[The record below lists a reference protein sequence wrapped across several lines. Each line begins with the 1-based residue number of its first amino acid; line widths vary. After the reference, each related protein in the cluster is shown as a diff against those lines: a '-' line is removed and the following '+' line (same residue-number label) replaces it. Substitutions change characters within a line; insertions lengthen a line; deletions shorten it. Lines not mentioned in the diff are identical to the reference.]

1 MYTFPNKLRNLSI
14 TLMIVGF
21 LGLTYGFLNAPSN
34 LEESKSMVS
43 ANHGDGH
50 SESGSGDHGIISDHQ
65 IDSQHDTEE
74 IVHGSESSHRDSKTN
89 QDVSH
94 DLDHD
99 EHVFHQLSNKPWA
112 AFYVAAFFFFMISL
126 GVLAFYAIQRAAQ
139 AGWSPVL
146 YRVMEGITAYLLPG
160 GIIIIIFGI
169 HFTQIIQIPFL
180 NNDTR
185 IHLQNYRPGLI
196 GSYIIGLSFAFG
208 WTPCIG
214 PILGSVLSIAASSET
229 VSTGIILL
237 MIYSAGLGIPFLLAA
252 YGIGGFLKFLSKIRK
267 YIRAIEIFT
276 GLLLILFGF
285 LILTNRIQEIA
296 FFFIK
301 YFPILSQIG

>member
-1 MYTFPNKLRNLSI
+1 M
-14 TLMIVGF
+14 
-21 LGLTYGFLNAPSN
+21 
-34 LEESKSMVS
+34 
-43 ANHGDGH
+43 
-50 SESGSGDHGIISDHQ
+50 
-65 IDSQHDTEE
+65 EE
-74 IVHGSESSHRDSKTN
+74 ISYGYVLLAGLLSFLSPCVLPIVPGYLCFIAGTSLDKVLDDNSTIRVNIFKYALSFVFGFSTVFILLGASATILSS
-89 QDVSH
+89 
-94 DLDHD
+94 
-99 EHVFHQLSNKPWA
+99 F
-112 AFYVAAFFFFMISL
+112 
-126 GVLAFYAIQRAAQ
+126 
-139 AGWSPVL
+139 L
-146 YRVMEGITAYLLPG
+146 YEYIEILRIVG

-180 NNDTR
+180 NSDTR
-185 IHLQNYRPGLI
+185 FQLQNYRPGLV

-252 YGIGGFLKFLSKIRK
+252 YGIGGFLKFLSKIRN
-267 YIRAIEIFT
+267 YIRTIEIFT